1 MYFTEEDYKNI
12 EKWLQHR
19 AIKDSQLYCAKPLTG
34 DEQVAI
40 LQEGVNKKVNIHQ
53 IAEKCSESYFD
64 FYNVTER
71 HKVFNLTLREAISYV
86 PINIRKPGLVVTFLD
101 KDNFWRVVQYEG
113 TVKGHWDYEN
123 HWKDVKELPDDI
135 KDTDQD
141 ITWGKKRKVLK
152 LNVQVV
158 PEPDGSETMEINP
171 LEQSDFDQEDTVY
184 IIRYNFDIRSRIIL
198 PEVRD
203 NVTIPS
209 NCEIRFEGGKLKLWE
224 NSLLDLNGA
233 KITGVVGDI
242 ADYIIQEDGSRV
254 INYAEGQLNYTDRL
268 EIYTGS
274 EWKKLT
280 PQNSQEIE
288 TKLICDIIYELEKN
302 TSVRPYVY
310 KRIGSPEIRNCR
322 IIPKSSKV
330 VYTSTPDE
338 NNKMETI
345 TAKHTG
351 VVLEYLTTDEF
362 TKLGGTPINVKDLE
376 LGATIAG

>member
-34 DEQVAI
+34 NEQVVI

-53 IAEKCSESYFD
+53 ITEKCSENYFD

-113 TVKGHWDYEN
+113 TVKGHWDYES

-171 LEQSDFDQEDTVY
+171 LEQTDFDQEDTIY
-184 IIRYNFDIRSRIIL
+184 IIKYNFDIRGNI
-198 PEVRD
+198 
-203 NVTIPS
+203 TIPD
-209 NCEIRFEGGKLKLWE
+209 NCELHFEGGKLKIWE
-224 NSLLDLNGA
+224 EIILDLNSAGL
-233 KITGVVGDI
+233 TGVIGDI
-242 ADYIIQEDGSRV
+242 DNYIVKEDGGTI
-254 INYAEGQLNYTDRL
+254 INYAKGQLNYKDSL
-268 EIYTGS
+268 E
-274 EWKKLT
+274 
-280 PQNSQEIE
+280 
-288 TKLICDIIYELEKN
+288 
-302 TSVRPYVY
+302 
-310 KRIGSPEIRNCR
+310 
-322 IIPKSSKV
+322 
-330 VYTSTPDE
+330 VYTEEGWKSVIL
-338 NNKMETI
+338 N
-345 TAKHTG
+345 
-351 VVLEYLTTDEF
+351 
-362 TKLGGTPINVKDLE
+362 
-376 LGATIAG
+376 